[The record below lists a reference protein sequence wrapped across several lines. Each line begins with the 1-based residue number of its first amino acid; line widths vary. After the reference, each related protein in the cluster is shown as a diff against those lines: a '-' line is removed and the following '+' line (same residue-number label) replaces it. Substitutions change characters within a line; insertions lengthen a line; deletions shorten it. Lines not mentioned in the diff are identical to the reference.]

1 MKKKQIIQVIGILS
15 VILCGIIVSLFAF
28 TMKSQAAGLFD
39 EHLSVNNLYSLYPL
53 KNYQLDYYADS
64 GGWISKGVSYG
75 IYAIANFLW
84 LVSCFISNF
93 AGFLVQEC
101 FKLDFI
107 NSIAEDI
114 GTNIQTIAGIS
125 KKGLSDGLFQ
135 RALPWVILILG
146 LFVAYHGLLKKET
159 SKALSG
165 MGHMILV
172 FMLAYG
178 FIAYAPTFITELN
191 ELSSDISAEFLD
203 IGTKLIISD
212 SEVKGKDSVDM
223 IRNSMFAMQIE
234 KPWLLMQYG
243 STDKDEI
250 GAEKVAELLN
260 LSPGSEE
267 RDEIVKNEVEENGN
281 ENMGTGE
288 NIYRLALAA
297 FFLIFNIF
305 VSFFVLILAGTMVLT
320 QFMFIIYAMLLPISF
335 LLSLFPNQENQC
347 KKAVEKVF
355 NVIFA
360 RAGVTLIVTITFSLS
375 SMCYVFTANKAFA
388 LTIFLQVIL
397 FWGIFKKAD
406 EIMSMFSLNMGGSQ
420 NMMGQAGYKAK
431 AKMKKG
437 WYTLSHLA
445 QGVGMAKMASA
456 VKEKEKMNRSSN
468 PKNKENDENSH
479 PVILADGTMKS
490 DKDKKK
496 GLARTAGAA
505 MGELADVK
513 DKAAHGTKMLG
524 KGIQDM
530 PMNVKYGGHKAVS
543 GMKQIPKDFMDGY
556 MKEKAIQNQ
565 KRRESLDYYNMKMD
579 KRRSAVNQKMP
590 DRAMGHN
597 TVSPHSA
604 YNRNHGVNERST
616 QKVNADK
623 PIQTSM
629 VKQPEKSRKN
639 IDRGSSINNQRRV
652 KPVKNTPKA
661 VNVQVAKEPGKGDK

>member
-15 VILCGIIVSLFAF
+15 VILCGIIFSLFAF

-84 LVSCFISNF
+84 LMSCFISNF

-101 FKLDFI
+101 YELDFI

-114 GTNIQTIAGIS
+114 GTSIQVIAGIN
-125 KKGLSDGLFQ
+125 GEGASDGLFQ
-135 RALPWVILILG
+135 RALPWVILMMG
-146 LFVAYHGLLKKET
+146 FFVVYHGLLKRET

-165 MGHMILV
+165 VGHMILI
-172 FMLAYG
+172 FMLAFG
-178 FIAYAPTFITELN
+178 FIKFAPTFITNLN
-191 ELSSDISAEFLD
+191 ELSSDISTEVLD
-203 IGTKLIISD
+203 VGTKLIISD

-250 GAEKVAELLN
+250 GAEKVAKLLN

-281 ENMGTGE
+281 DNMGTGE

-305 VSFFVLILAGTMVLT
+305 ISFFILILAGTMVLT

-335 LLSLFPNQENQC
+335 LLSMFPNQENKC
-347 KKAVEKVF
+347 KQAVEKVF

-360 RAGVTLIVTITFSLS
+360 RAGVTLIVTIIFSLS
-375 SMCYVFTANKAFA
+375 SICYHFTVDKAFA
-388 LTIFLQVIL
+388 MTIFLQVIL
-397 FWGIFKKAD
+397 FWGVFKKTD
-406 EIMSMFSLNMGGSQ
+406 EIMSMFSLNTSSSQ
-420 NMMGQAGYKAK
+420 NVMNQAGYRAK
-431 AKMKKG
+431 SKMRKG

-445 QGVGMAKMASA
+445 QGAGMAKMASTM
-456 VKEKEKMNRSSN
+456 KEQQKTNPLPKHKKMAG
-468 PKNKENDENSH
+468 DENSH
-479 PVILADGTMKS
+479 SIILADGAMS
-490 DKDKKK
+490 PDKDKKK
-496 GLARTAGAA
+496 KFTQTAGAFT
-505 MGELADVK
+505 GELADMK
-513 DKAAHGTKMLG
+513 DKAVHGAKMLG

-530 PMNVKYGGHKAVS
+530 PTNVKYGGHKAV
-543 GMKQIPKDFMDGY
+543 GAMKQAPKDFMDGY
-556 MKEKAIQNQ
+556 MKEKALQNQ

-629 VKQPEKSRKN
+629 VKQPERGRKN
-639 IDRGSSINNQRRV
+639 IDRGNSINNQRRV
-652 KPVKNTPKA
+652 KPVKNAPKA
-661 VNVQVAKEPGKGDK
+661 VNVQVAKESKRGDK